1 MLLLPQRSPKAIS
14 PSGTQD
20 DLTLPVILEFQSPT
34 SAVLAAPVPRSARSI
49 AWFITSMLA
58 AILIATGFIP
68 VDRVVTMEGKVVSTD
83 PTQVVMPLDI
93 GIVRSINVSE
103 GDKVRKGQLLARL
116 DPTLAVSTED
126 ALKAQVS
133 TYSAQVA
140 RMQAEVSHQP
150 FSYTGLDRDMA
161 LQAAIYAQR
170 RSQYEYTL
178 ENYKQQIDGLVSLI
192 ARSESD
198 AVGYRERLLVAQNLE
213 GMRKEL
219 QRLQVGSRLNTLAA
233 QDNRAEMARN
243 LANAEQTADNAKSN
257 LAAEVATRDA
267 FIHQWDAD
275 ISQQLSDATGKLSDA
290 RESLR
295 KAEVHSN
302 LVELRADRDGTVL
315 SVAKVSV
322 GSVMQAGQQFFTL
335 MPADAPLAVQGI
347 IEGSEGGFVH
357 LGDPVTIKFDTFQYS
372 HYGMAYGSVQSVSAD
387 TFYGNDPTASQAS
400 AVPLPGPSMST
411 GTTGAYYTSQI
422 SIDRVALRD
431 VPPNFHL
438 TPGLTV
444 TADIKVGRRTV
455 LAYFMSRIIPLATE
469 ALREPGN

>member
-1 MLLLPQRSPKAIS
+1 MPLLPRRSPKAIS
-14 PSGTQD
+14 STSLQD
-20 DLTLPVILEFQSPT
+20 RLAMPVILEFQSPS
-34 SAVLAAPVPRSARSI
+34 SAILAAPVPRVARGLGYTIS
-49 AWFITSMLA
+49 SMLFA
-58 AILIATGFIP
+58 CMIATAFIP
-68 VDRVVTMEGKVVSTD
+68 VDRVVSMQGKVVSAV
-83 PTQVVMPLDI
+83 PTQVVMPLDLA
-93 GIVRSINVSE
+93 IVRSIEVQE
-103 GDKVRKGQLLARL
+103 GDKVKKGELLAQL
-116 DPTLAVSTED
+116 DPTLAAADVA

-133 TYSAQVA
+133 TLSAQVQ
-140 RMQAEVSHQP
+140 RMQAEVNHQP
-150 FSYTGLDRDMA
+150 FTYTGPDRDMA
-161 LQAAIYAQR
+161 LQAAIYGQR

-192 ARSESD
+192 SRSESD
-198 AVGYRERLLVAQNLE
+198 AVGYRERLQVAQNLE
-213 GMRKEL
+213 SMRMEL
-219 QRLQVGSRLNTLAA
+219 QRLNVGSRLNTLSA

-243 LANAEQTADNAKSN
+243 LANAEQTTGNAKSN
-257 LAAEVATRDA
+257 LAAMVATRDA
-267 FIHQWDAD
+267 FTHQWDAD
-275 ISQQLSDATGKLSDA
+275 ISQQLSDASGKLSDA

-302 LVELRADRDGTVL
+302 LVELRAERDGTVL

-372 HYGMAYGSVQSVSAD
+372 HYGMAYGKVESLSAD

-400 AVPLPGPSMST
+400 AVPLPGPSMVT
-411 GTTGAYYTSQI
+411 GSSGAFYTSQV

-438 TPGLTV
+438 TPGMTV
-444 TADIKVGRRTV
+444 TADIKVGERTV
-455 LAYFMSRIIPLATE
+455 LTYFVSKIIPIATE

>member
-1 MLLLPQRSPKAIS
+1 MPLLPRPSPKAIS
-14 PSGTQD
+14 PAGAQD
-20 DLTLPVILEFQSPT
+20 HLALPVILEFQSP
-34 SAVLAAPVPRSARSI
+34 SAAILAAPVPRVARGI
-49 AWFITSMLA
+49 GYTITSMLVA
-58 AILIATGFIP
+58 CVIASAFIP
-68 VDRVVTMEGKVVSTD
+68 VDRVVSMTGKVVSAV
-83 PTQVVMPLDI
+83 PTQVVMPLDLA
-93 GIVRSINVSE
+93 IVRSINVQQ
-103 GDKVRKGQLLARL
+103 GDKVTKGELLAQL
-116 DPTLAVSTED
+116 DPTLAAADVS

-133 TYSAQVA
+133 TYSAQVT
-140 RMQAEVSHQP
+140 RMQAEVSHKP

-192 ARSESD
+192 SRSESD
-198 AVGYRERLLVAQNLE
+198 AVGYRERLGVAQNLE
-213 GMRKEL
+213 TMRKEL
-219 QRLQVGSRLNTLAA
+219 QRLQVGSRINTLAA
-233 QDNRAEMARN
+233 EDNRAEMARN
-243 LANAEQTADNAKSN
+243 LANAEQTTDNAKSN
-257 LAAEVATRDA
+257 LAAMIATRDA
-267 FIHQWDAD
+267 FTHQWDAD

-347 IEGSEGGFVH
+347 VEGSEGGFVH

-372 HYGMAYGSVQSVSAD
+372 HYGMAYGHVLTLSAD
-387 TFYGNDPTASQAS
+387 TFYGNDPTS
-400 AVPLPGPSMST
+400 AQVSPVPLPGPSLASGST
-411 GTTGAYYTSQI
+411 GAFYAGQV

-431 VPPNFHL
+431 VPPNFHI
-438 TPGLTV
+438 TPGMTV
-444 TADIKVGRRTV
+444 TADIKVGKRTV
-455 LAYFMSRIIPLATE
+455 LTYFMSRIIPLATE

>member
-1 MLLLPQRSPKAIS
+1 MPLLPQRSPKAIS
-14 PSGTQD
+14 PTGAQD
-20 DLTLPVILEFQSPT
+20 RLALPVILEFQSPS
-34 SAVLAAPVPRSARSI
+34 SAILAAPVPRIARSI
-49 AWFITSMLA
+49 GYTISSLLFACIVV
-58 AILIATGFIP
+58 TGFIP
-68 VDRVVTMEGKVVSTD
+68 VDRVVTMQGKVVSAV
-83 PTQVVMPLDI
+83 PTQVVMPLDLA
-93 GIVRSINVSE
+93 IVRSIEVQQ
-103 GDKVRKGQLLARL
+103 GDKVHKGELLAQL
-116 DPTLAVSTED
+116 DPTLAAADVS

-133 TYSAQVA
+133 SYSAQVD
-140 RMQAEVSHQP
+140 RMQAEVNHKP
-150 FSYTGLDRDMA
+150 FTYTGTDRDMA

-198 AVGYRERLLVAQNLE
+198 AMGYRERLQVAQNLE
-213 GMRKEL
+213 NMRKEL
-219 QRLQVGSRLNTLAA
+219 QRLNVGSRLNTLSAE
-233 QDNRAEMARN
+233 DNRAEMARS
-243 LANAEQTADNAKSN
+243 LANAEQTTDNAKSN
-257 LAAEVATRDA
+257 LAAEIATRDA
-267 FIHQWDAD
+267 FTHQWDAD

-347 IEGSEGGFVH
+347 VEGSEGGFVH

-372 HYGMAYGSVQSVSAD
+372 HYGMAYGRVQSLSAD
-387 TFYGNDPTASQAS
+387 TFYGSDPSASQAS
-400 AVPLPGPSMST
+400 AVPLPGPSMVSGST
-411 GTTGAYYTSQI
+411 GAFYTGQV

-431 VPPNFHL
+431 VPPNFQI
-438 TPGLTV
+438 TPGMTV
-444 TADIKVGRRTV
+444 IADIKVGKRTV
-455 LAYFMSRIIPLATE
+455 LTYFMSRIIPIATE